1 MTPRAEPHIPTSSE
15 RLEQGRALRKVV
27 PRSELGAWDPVPDRA
42 DPIDV
47 LEGQAASRV
56 PELVPIR
63 YGRMAA
69 SPFAFFR
76 GGAAIMAA
84 DLATTPVTGLTV
96 QACGDAHVSNFGKFA
111 TPERNIAF
119 DINDFDETVPGP
131 WEWDVKRL
139 CVSLNIVA
147 RANGFR
153 RRDADRVVRA
163 AACAYRERTAW
174 FATRRT
180 MELWYDR
187 IHVDD
192 VIGHFPRRYRAALE
206 RDIRKA
212 RRKDHA
218 RALTKLTQAVDGR
231 IVFAEDPPLLVHLEA
246 AGHDM
251 DEATPMIERYRES
264 LTDVR
269 RELFDRF
276 HVVDAARK
284 VVGVGSVGTR
294 CWILL
299 LEGPDHPEGDRLV
312 LQVKEAQDSVLEPYV
327 GASAL
332 GHHGKRVVVGQ
343 KLTQAASDLFLG
355 WTTAPDSGR
364 QYYVR
369 QLWDVKGQSD
379 PLAMDV
385 RNLSHY
391 STLCAWA
398 LARAHA
404 RTGDAVQ
411 LSGYLGG
418 SERFDEAIVDFSAA
432 YARTNERDHEALLA
446 AIADGRIV
454 AETGI

>member
-1 MTPRAEPHIPTSSE
+1 
-15 RLEQGRALRKVV
+15 
-27 PRSELGAWDPVPDRA
+27 
-42 DPIDV
+42 
-47 LEGQAASRV
+47 
-56 PELVPIR
+56 
-63 YGRMAA
+63 
-69 SPFAFFR
+69 
-76 GGAAIMAA
+76 
-84 DLATTPVTGLTV
+84 
-96 QACGDAHVSNFGKFA
+96 
-111 TPERNIAF
+111 
-119 DINDFDETVPGP
+119 
-131 WEWDVKRL
+131 
-139 CVSLNIVA
+139 
-147 RANGFR
+147 
-153 RRDADRVVRA
+153 
-163 AACAYRERTAW
+163 
-174 FATRRT
+174 
-180 MELWYDR
+180 
-187 IHVDD
+187 
-192 VIGHFPRRYRAALE
+192 
-206 RDIRKA
+206 
-212 RRKDHA
+212 
-218 RALTKLTQAVDGR
+218 
-231 IVFAEDPPLLVHLEA
+231 
-246 AGHDM
+246 M

-299 LEGPDHPEGDRLV
+299 LEGPDHPGGDRLV

-391 STLCAWA
+391 GTLCAWA